1 MDVRSAART
10 VPKAIRLRR
19 PSPAELMTRPS
30 LNVESDKAHQHFW
43 IVPVNEADRAR
54 ATELLPADLD
64 EELGDQTPAM
74 GL

>member
-1 MDVRSAART
+1 
-10 VPKAIRLRR
+10 
-19 PSPAELMTRPS
+19 MTRPL